1 MIGPLLYV
9 RLNIRTEG
17 TLLCNRGTASFEM
30 GQTQVGLDY
39 LNQSV
44 SVLRAAGE
52 RRIEDR
58 AHGIGEIYSAL
69 GEQNKALDN
78 FNLSLGSPAASEI
91 SPSRPSRSPSI
102 ARVKRDLNQAR
113 EARRDIES
121 AIEIVESL
129 RLRIVDQQL
138 RSFYSPIV
146 TGYYDLYI
154 DILMRQPN
162 EDPDVLSS
170 AAIEASERGRAHGL
184 LELLNES
191 RIEIRRGV
199 DRAC

>member
-1 MIGPLLYV
+1 MIGPLLYAAGD
-9 RLNIRTEG
+9 NRTEG

-52 RRIEDR
+52 RRIEESR
-58 AHGIGEIYSAL
+58 SAVSGEIYSAL

-91 SPSRPSRSPSI
+91 SPSRPSRSASI

-113 EARRDIES
+113 EARRDIEVRHRNREVAPIADRRS
-121 AIEIVESL
+121 AAPVVLLSDRD
-129 RLRIVDQQL
+129 RLL
-138 RSFYSPIV
+138 RSV
-146 TGYYDLYI
+146 H
-154 DILMRQPN
+154 RH
-162 EDPDVLSS
+162 PD
-170 AAIEASERGRAHGL
+170 AAAQ
-184 LELLNES
+184 
-191 RIEIRRGV
+191 
-199 DRAC
+199 